1 MRNQFTLPGRVCVV
15 ITMALLS
22 ALMLLPLVW
31 LLSVSIQR
39 SGDVFA
45 VPPPILPSDPTF
57 DHYAYVWSAGGVQG
71 FFLNSVIVAVGT
83 VVANVGCA
91 TLAGFALAR
100 LPFRGRQAA
109 FGTVLATMLVPF
121 PSIMLSL
128 FVVAKNLGLY
138 GSLVGVVAPLAAA
151 YAWLTVYIMKEAFAA
166 LPVELEEAAHL
177 DGCSPLTTFLH
188 VMLPLVK
195 APMAT
200 SAILVFTLT
209 WSEFLWP
216 LLVLRLPEDFTI
228 TIGLQYFMS
237 ALTGNWHNI
246 AAVAILASAP
256 TITVFLLLQRYF
268 FSGHLTGATKG

>member
-1 MRNQFTLPGRVCVV
+1 MKNQFGVAGRVGIVE
-15 ITMALLS
+15 TMSLLS
-22 ALMLLPLVW
+22 ALMLLPLLW
-31 LLSVSIQR
+31 LLSVSLQR

-45 VPPPILPSDPTF
+45 VPPPVLPSDPTL

-100 LPFRGRQAA
+100 LRFRGRQVA
-109 FGTVLATMLVPF
+109 FSAILATMLVPF

-138 GSLVGVVAPLAAA
+138 GSLAGVVAPLAEAA
-151 YAWLTVYIMKEAFAA
+151 Y
-166 LPVELEEAAHL
+166 L
-177 DGCSPLTTFLH
+177 DGCSPLRTFVH

-195 APMAT
+195 APLAT
-200 SAILVFTLT
+200 SSILVFTLT

-216 LLVLRLPEDFTI
+216 LLILRLPEDFTI

-256 TITVFLLLQRYF
+256 TVAVFLLLQRYF